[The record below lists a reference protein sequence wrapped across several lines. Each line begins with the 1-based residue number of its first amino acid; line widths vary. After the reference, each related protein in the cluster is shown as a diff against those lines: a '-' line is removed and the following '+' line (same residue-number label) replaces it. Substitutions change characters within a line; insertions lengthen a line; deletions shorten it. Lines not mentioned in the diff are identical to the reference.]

1 MENTGLH
8 PGLEKMEEFGE
19 IEDLEGR
26 YKLLADR
33 LRALNGE
40 GPGFRP
46 DMKAELE
53 KVADDLSGTVDDFV
67 SWVDSGYRRDQRPN
81 RFNKS

>member
-1 MENTGLH
+1 MSQAK
-8 PGLEKMEEFGE
+8 GLEKIEEFAE

-33 LRALNGE
+33 LQALNGE

-53 KVADDLSGTVDDFV
+53 KVADDLTGTVNDFV
-67 SWVDSGYRRDQRPN
+67 SWVDSGYRPDWRPK
-81 RFNKS
+81 RSNKS